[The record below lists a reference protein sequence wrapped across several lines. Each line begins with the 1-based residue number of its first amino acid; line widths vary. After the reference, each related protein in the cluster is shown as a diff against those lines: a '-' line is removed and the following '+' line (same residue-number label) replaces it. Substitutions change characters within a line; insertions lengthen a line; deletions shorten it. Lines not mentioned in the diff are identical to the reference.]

1 MKLKEIIISVALVL
15 LPVSL
20 IGMAIS
26 YFMKSYHAM
35 FFWGILVSLSFIIAC
50 VLPSPH
56 KARTGNR
63 C

>member
-26 YFMKSYHAM
+26 YFMGKYYAM
-35 FFWGILVSLSFIIAC
+35 FFWGILVSITFIA
-50 VLPSPH
+50 VGVMPSPH
-56 KARTGNR
+56 RR
-63 C
+63 